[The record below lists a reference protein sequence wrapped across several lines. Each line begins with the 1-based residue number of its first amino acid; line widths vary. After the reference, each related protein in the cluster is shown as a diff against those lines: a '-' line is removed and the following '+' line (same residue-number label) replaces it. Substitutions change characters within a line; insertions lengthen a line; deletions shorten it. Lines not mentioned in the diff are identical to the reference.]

1 MGNIYPGLIRVVI
14 KEYKKISRP
23 GGKSADSLSQM
34 QKEARHEARIISQF
48 LDHHGLPLLFGVCL
62 NEMPV
67 SIVLKFNGEGNES
80 LTIYKAAKTKCISD
94 KLEWNKILWDTADA
108 LQHIHEAGYVH
119 NDLKSN
125 NVVLEK
131 REDDKI
137 HPVIIDFGKS
147 VVIEKAK
154 KAAAK
159 PLHLR
164 GHYKHSY
171 IAPELINGTGRPSI
185 ESDVFALGFLIKTV
199 YKLLKFQNISTVK
212 DALIRDSPN
221 NRPSISDLKEALSC
235 ADI

>member
-1 MGNIYPGLIRVVI
+1 
-14 KEYKKISRP
+14 
-23 GGKSADSLSQM
+23 
-34 QKEARHEARIISQF
+34 
-48 LDHHGLPLLFGVCL
+48 
-62 NEMPV
+62 MPI
-67 SIVLKFNGEGNES
+67 SIVLKFNGEGHES
-80 LTIYKAAKTKCISD
+80 LTMYKAAKTKRISD

-108 LQHIHEAGYVH
+108 LQHVHEAGYVH

-131 REDDKI
+131 REDDKL

-147 VVIEKAK
+147 VEIEKAK
-154 KAAAK
+154 KATAK

-164 GHYKHSY
+164 GHYEHSY

-212 DALIRDSPN
+212 DALSDSPI